1 MKIILLTLISL
12 LTVSTL
18 DAQKL
23 YKPKKKRKD
32 FFGKVESPN
41 DGKVR
46 PIGLQVQVGQP
57 SSSSCTSSRSLS
69 TTSTT
74 STSSTVVLV
83 LPA

>member
-23 YKPKKKRKD
+23 YKQKKKRKD

-46 PIGLQVQVGQP
+46 PIGLQVQVAIQFNLQV
-57 SSSSCTSSRSLS
+57 SSAAYP
-69 TTSTT
+69 
-74 STSSTVVLV
+74 VVNN
-83 LPA
+83 PTYW